1 MANQTPTENPILTI
15 EGLRAQDEKNEKNE
29 VTPEKQTLNS
39 ARVLNFLTTNGIT
52 VGNLDKDFTVDAA
65 INLTSKSSSETE
77 KGIAK
82 KFAEAKSILG
92 KYDALSVFGERT
104 REVVESKLENLKTPP
119 TKMSG
124 VEAGTVLKA
133 WELFDLI
140 REHARRLLGLGAT
153 MKESRKE
160 SMTGESKGF
169 DETIRDGLHGA
180 RENWD
185 KLSGKQK
192 VAFAGMALLSG
203 IFLMKSDNGV
213 IKKIRETL
221 FTGLK
226 VVGGAWVLNKVW
238 YLFTGETAFD
248 ALTGGGKSS
257 KSTFFKETFNTDDRG
272 AEVLNKGVVSMGDL
286 GFMDL
291 ATRYAAAKAEGKK
304 VIEGTNMPPEEAYM
318 AMDVFFGK
326 YPAEKLMKEYANYTP
341 PASLAQ
347 VVTIEMSKDPTV
359 KMQDG
364 LADRMWD
371 GTKDYLKRAYN
382 YLGSTAPAVWVAE
395 KYEKWHGKKGSP
407 EELKKFVEKFKA
419 IAKSEADLP
428 KAIESSLADGNKQIT
443 KEYIDTTLAGITET
457 KFGLKYKKAADGY
470 LYMVVDKPVEG
481 LATDEAAV
489 STALK
494 ANIETTEKFL
504 TETFHVSADQASKK
518 VEPHGSIFVGD
529 KGTLKYFARYKL

>member
-1 MANQTPTENPILTI
+1 MAIKPTENPILTI
-15 EGLRAQDEKNEKNE
+15 DGLRAQDEKNDKNE

-39 ARVLNFLTTNGIT
+39 ARMLNFLTTNGIT
-52 VGNLDKDFTVDAA
+52 ADNLDKQFTIDTA
-65 INLTSKSSSETE
+65 INLTSKSGLESERE
-77 KGIAK
+77 IAK
-82 KFAEAKSILG
+82 QFAEAIGILK
-92 KYDALSVFGERT
+92 KYDALSVFGEKS

-119 TKMSG
+119 TKMTS
-124 VEAGTVLKA
+124 VEAGIILKA
-133 WELFDLI
+133 WELFNVI
-140 REHARRLLGLGAT
+140 REHASRLLTLGAS

-169 DETIRDGLHGA
+169 DDAIRDGLHGA

-192 VAFAGMALLSG
+192 VVFAGLALLSG
-203 IFLMKSDNGV
+203 IWLMKSDNGI
-213 IKKIRETL
+213 IKKIRDTL
-221 FTGLK
+221 FTGVK

-238 YLFTGETAFD
+238 QLFTGETAFD
-248 ALTGGGKSS
+248 AITGGNKGSKKSN
-257 KSTFFKETFNTDDRG
+257 FFKEAFNTDDRG
-272 AEVLNKGVVSMGDL
+272 AEVFNKGIVSMGDL

-291 ATRYAAAKAEGKK
+291 ATRYAAAKAEGRKT
-304 VIEGTNMPPEEAYM
+304 IEGAKMPPEEAYM

-359 KMQDG
+359 KMQEG

-382 YLGSTAPAVWVAE
+382 YLGSTATAVWVAE
-395 KYEKWHGKKGSP
+395 KYEKWHGKKGT
-407 EELKKFVEKFKA
+407 EEEIKKFVEKFKA
-419 IAKSEADLP
+419 TAKSEADLP
-428 KAIESSLADGNKQIT
+428 AAIEGSLADGKKHIT
-443 KEYIDTTLAGITET
+443 KEYVDTALAGITEA
-457 KFGLKYKKAADGY
+457 KYGLKYKKSSDGY
-470 LYMVVDKPVEG
+470 LYMVVNKPVEG
-481 LATDEAAV
+481 LATNEAAV

-494 ANIETTEKFL
+494 GCIETTEKFL
-504 TETFHVSADQASKK
+504 TETYKVTPDQASKK

-529 KGTLKYFARYKL
+529 KGTLRYFARYKP